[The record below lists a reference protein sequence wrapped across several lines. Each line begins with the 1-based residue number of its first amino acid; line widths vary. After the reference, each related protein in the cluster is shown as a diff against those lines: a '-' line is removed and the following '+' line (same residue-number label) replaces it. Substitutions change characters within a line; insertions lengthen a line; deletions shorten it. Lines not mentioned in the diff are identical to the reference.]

1 MVTFGVALVRSAPDG
16 LAPSSFMHYFSIT
29 SLFGSYVLNHYHKFL
44 DLYSIRIEYEWRD
57 RDR

>member
-44 DLYSIRIEYEWRD
+44 DLYSIRNRV
-57 RDR
+57 